1 MTLMQEGKII
11 IDDGDTGDAN
21 HVSAEMD
28 HKKGS
33 ISKVLQA
40 MRSMEPLKVEDIIML
55 QFGSFDPIGIPA
67 LKKTTRKFIQNDFS
81 NSKKVLLRAF
91 GAREG
96 WGGRLTDSDLTL
108 AFYTAGA
115 SSSSLFPCTCDVF
128 FSLTGEDVQKNFVD
142 HLYRALQQRGIHT
155 FKDEKPER
163 GKSFSPSLFKA
174 IEESMISI
182 IIFSQNYIASSW
194 CLDELVK
201 ITECMKFRGQ
211 IVLHLL

>member
-1 MTLMQEGKII
+1 MQWE
-11 IDDGDTGDAN
+11 T
-21 HVSAEMD
+21 
-28 HKKGS
+28 
-33 ISKVLQA
+33 
-40 MRSMEPLKVEDIIML
+40 
-55 QFGSFDPIGIPA
+55 
-67 LKKTTRKFIQNDFS
+67 
-81 NSKKVLLRAF
+81 
-91 GAREG
+91 
-96 WGGRLTDSDLTL
+96 
-108 AFYTAGA
+108 GA

>member
-1 MTLMQEGKII
+1 MKVNTFMV
-11 IDDGDTGDAN
+11 DVVD
-21 HVSAEMD
+21 MD
-28 HKKGS
+28 EKLS
-33 ISKVLQA
+33 MIEQA
-40 MRSMEPLKVEDIIML
+40 TE
-55 QFGSFDPIGIPA
+55 A
-67 LKKTTRKFIQNDFS
+67 LKKYVDDKDLHFAKLMNKFGCSGSRPRIVDSDSASSSRFS
-81 NSKKVLLRAF
+81 ILLRAF
-91 GAREG
+91 GARG
-96 WGGRLTDSDLTL
+96 GRGGRLTDSDLTL
-108 AFYTAGA
+108 AFSTAGA

-128 FSLTGEDVQKNFVD
+128 FSFTGEDVQKNFVD